1 MTTAGTQASIQLLS
15 KAAKQLGYFC
25 DALPACWEEIL
36 LFLNEERVDTFGHF
50 SK

>member
-1 MTTAGTQASIQLLS
+1 MTTGTQASIQLLP

-36 LFLNEERVDTFGHF
+36 LLFNVERVDTFGRF